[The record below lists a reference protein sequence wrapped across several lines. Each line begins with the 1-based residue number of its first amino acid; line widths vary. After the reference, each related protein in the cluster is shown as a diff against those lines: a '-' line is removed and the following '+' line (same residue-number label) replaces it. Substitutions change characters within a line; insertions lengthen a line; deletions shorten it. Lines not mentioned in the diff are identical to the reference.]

1 VRIQSH
7 YSKGAEAV
15 LFHGDCLKLLATIPD
30 EAARLVITSPPYN
43 MGKQYERRKL
53 TIEEYSSRQSAVIQE
68 CVRILNPRGSLCWQ
82 VGSYV
87 DNNRVLPLDILLYDD
102 LVRRG
107 LALRNRI
114 IWHFEHGLHC
124 ARRFSGRYETI
135 MWFTKGD
142 DYLFDLDAVR
152 VPQKYPGKR
161 HYKGPSKGAYSSN
174 PRGKNPGDVWLIPNV
189 KSNHPEKTIHP
200 CQFPIELVMR
210 FIMAL
215 TRKND
220 LVVDPFMGVG
230 TTAAAAVLTGR
241 RAAGAETNGRYLQI
255 AKSRVRLAS
264 SGMLK
269 YRPPDR
275 PIFVP
280 PPNSPLTVRKEE

>member
-1 VRIQSH
+1 MRIQSRFT
-7 YSKGAEAV
+7 GDADVV
-15 LFHGDCLKLLATIPD
+15 LYHGDCMKFLKTIP
-30 EAARLVITSPPYN
+30 ARSARLVITSPPYN
-43 MGKQYERRKL
+43 MGKQYELQRL
-53 TIEEYSSRQSAVIQE
+53 TLEEYAAKQSAVIGE

-82 VGSYV
+82 VGSHV
-87 DNNRVLPLDILLYDD
+87 ENNSVLPLDVLLYGD

-107 LALRNRI
+107 LTLRNRI

-135 MWFTKGD
+135 MWFTKRN
-142 DYLFDLDAVR
+142 DYVFDLDSVR

-161 HYKGPSKGAYSSN
+161 HYKGPKKGAYSSN
-174 PRGKNPGDVWLIPNV
+174 PMGKNPGDVWVIPNV

-210 FIMAL
+210 LITAL
-215 TRKND
+215 TKKND

-241 RAAGAETNGRYLQI
+241 RAAGSEIDGDYVQI
-255 AKSRVRLAS
+255 AKTRVRLAS
-264 SGMLK
+264 RGKLK
-269 YRPPDR
+269 YRPPNK

-280 PPNSPLTVRKEE
+280 NPDSPLTVRKEL